1 MAKGQPQQRQ
11 QAWTPLPKRTQLN
24 TKMKL
29 TKPGKIILGI
39 IMMVFAAAAIGLIV
53 YFAVYGKYFFYYH
66 ISFKVDNIDYDSKF
80 EKPYSQEYMDLNK
93 RSVAGKLNVFLHIV
107 LFCAILLEM
116 PGSLRTQLS
125 ELLSRF
131 LPDLCEIKEIFH
143 ESKLRRQYVISHIVQ
158 VSQVKGKAIVHIVL
172 KFKLCYKNNAAKFW
186 DRIETIL
193 LQKLK
198 DKTGCL
204 SIATSSFKFSDIE
217 MPAAENLLN
226 TCCGHCTI
234 TPSGNKTAG
243 GTDAEEGEWPWQ
255 ASLQQDKVHRCG
267 ATLISNSWLVTAAH
281 CFIKANN
288 PKEWHVSF
296 GLLLSDPKI
305 QRSVKDIK
313 IHENYHYPAHDN
325 DIAVVHMSSPVLY
338 TSNRL
343 RACLPEATYKF
354 PPNSDV
360 VVTGWGTLKTD
371 GTSPNTLQK
380 GLVKIIDNKTC
391 NNKEVYSGVI
401 TPGMLCAG
409 FLNGQVDACQGD
421 SGGPL
426 LSADSKGTWFL
437 AGIVSWGDECALQ
450 NKPGVYTQ
458 VTFYRDWIMSKTGL
472 QCRRSL

>member
-1 MAKGQPQQRQ
+1 MESFSSITSPHTRNALHIEQDQHTFTVNGQSSIRFDFHGNESGYSIS
-11 QAWTPLPKRTQLN
+11 KVRTIFPFLSFSGN
-24 TKMKL
+24 TL
-29 TKPGKIILGI
+29 L
-39 IMMVFAAAAIGLIV
+39 
-53 YFAVYGKYFFYYH
+53 YYH

-93 RSVAGKLNVFLHIV
+93 RV
-107 LFCAILLEM
+107 
-116 PGSLRTQLS
+116 SL
-125 ELLSRF
+125 
-131 LPDLCEIKEIFH
+131 IKEIFH

-243 GTDAEEGEWPWQ
+243 GMDAEEGEWPWQ

-325 DIAVVHMSSPVLY
+325 DTAVVHMSSPVLY